1 MTGGRKN
8 LFSVKDEIAVHSGL
22 PHERVSAEPL
32 PEPDRAA
39 ADYYNSAAFEPGR
52 QGAERKFQELIQA
65 ENAKYT
71 TLAIVAVTIL
81 SGIIGGVFAVPAVF
95 LRGNIS
101 WIQIFML
108 AVFGPFAEE
117 TLKQSGMIFLLEKRP
132 GAVRYDWQFFL
143 AGALGGLVFASLE
156 NLVYQWVYLTSLPPA
171 KLAMTMSFRWTVC
184 TALHLAC
191 TQISA
196 LGLRRVWR
204 NGREKSM
211 PTQISE
217 AFSWFAA
224 AMAVHGCYNLAAILW
239 FDRYFV

>member
-52 QGAERKFQELIQA
+52 PGAERKFQELIQA

-108 AVFGPFAEE
+108 VVFGPFAEE
-117 TLKQSGMIFLLEKRP
+117 TLKQSGAVFQRFTDGSAGKYPSGSTVPIRSNS
-132 GAVRYDWQFFL
+132 GAVR
-143 AGALGGLVFASLE
+143 
-156 NLVYQWVYLTSLPPA
+156 
-171 KLAMTMSFRWTVC
+171 
-184 TALHLAC
+184 
-191 TQISA
+191 
-196 LGLRRVWR
+196 
-204 NGREKSM
+204 
-211 PTQISE
+211 
-217 AFSWFAA
+217 
-224 AMAVHGCYNLAAILW
+224 AIMEI
-239 FDRYFV
+239 